1 MDEYVCVTARSR
13 PGEGA
18 SGFHKRLIEFW
29 SHVLRSRPDD
39 YARVYAETTRFETA
53 GDRVTRQY
61 MIGADAVEVLVA
73 EMIGAGIEHNPVEPD
88 DLYSKYEATPPDW
101 FQIPH

>member
-1 MDEYVCVTARSR
+1 MDEYVCVTVKSR

-18 SGFHKRLIEFW
+18 GEFHKRLVAFW
-29 SHVLRSRPDD
+29 SHVLRSRKDE
-39 YARVYAETTRFETA
+39 YEQVYAETTRFEAT
-53 GDRVTRQY
+53 GDRATRQY
-61 MIGADAVEVLVA
+61 MIGTAVVDVLVA
-73 EMIGAGIEHNPVEPD
+73 EMDKAGIDHDPVDAD

>member
-1 MDEYVCVTARSR
+1 MDEYVCVTVKSR

-18 SGFHKRLIEFW
+18 YAFHKRLIAFW
-29 SHVLRSRPDD
+29 SHILRSRKTEYD
-39 YARVYAETTRFETA
+39 RVYAETTRFETV

-61 MIGADAVEVLVA
+61 MIGADVADVLVA
-73 EMIGAGIEHNPVEPD
+73 EMAADGIDHGPVDAD
-88 DLYSKYEATPPDW
+88 DLYSKYEATPPEW